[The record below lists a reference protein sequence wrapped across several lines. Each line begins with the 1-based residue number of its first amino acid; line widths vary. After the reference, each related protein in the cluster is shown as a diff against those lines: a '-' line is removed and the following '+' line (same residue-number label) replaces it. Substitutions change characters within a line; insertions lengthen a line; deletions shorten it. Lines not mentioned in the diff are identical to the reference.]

1 MPRVHQYLKNIVCLE
16 SLWDGDL
23 ENRLSM
29 QPVMELVARTT
40 NAKFICLTCNTKA
53 ELKHNLS
60 LYGKMKAY
68 GILVLAFHG
77 DVGKIELPGHILVSL
92 ESLSDMMKR
101 QFAGWIVHFA
111 TCDTVKVEES
121 RLARFVEETGV
132 TVVTGYTREVDWI
145 EGSIMDLLLL
155 RWIQYYR
162 NVGALL
168 RHLHKHY
175 PDLIKLTGL
184 KVFPPPASRA

>member
-1 MPRVHQYLKNIVCLE
+1 MPRVHLYLKHIVCLE

-29 QPVMELVARTT
+29 LPILELTARTT
-40 NAKFICLTCNTKA
+40 NAKFVCLTCNTKP

-60 LYGKMKAY
+60 LFGKMKGY
-68 GILVLAFHG
+68 GILMLAFHG
-77 DVGKIELPGHILVSL
+77 DNGKIELPGHILVSL

-101 QFAGWIVHFA
+101 QFTGWIVHFA
-111 TCDTVKVEES
+111 TCETVNVEDA

-155 RWIQYYR
+155 RWLQYYR
-162 NVGALL
+162 NLGALL
-168 RHLHKHY
+168 KHLNKHY

-184 KVFPPPASRA
+184 KIYPPPASRA

>member
-16 SLWDGDL
+16 SLWDDDL

-29 QPVMELVARTT
+29 LPVMELTARTT
-40 NAKFICLTCNTKA
+40 NAKFVCLTCNTKA

-60 LYGKMKAY
+60 LFGKMKSY

-77 DVGKIELPGHILVSL
+77 DTGKIELPGNIPVSI

-101 QFAGWIVHFA
+101 RFAGWVLHFS
-111 TCDTVKVEES
+111 TCDTVHVDEA
-121 RLARFVEETGV
+121 RMTRFVEETGV
-132 TVVTGYTREVDWI
+132 AVVTGYTREVEWI
-145 EGSIMDLLLL
+145 ESSIMDLLLL
-155 RWIQYYR
+155 RWMQYYR
-162 NVGALL
+162 NVGALM
-168 RHLHKHY
+168 RHLNKSY

-184 KVFPPPASRA
+184 KVFPPPVSRA

>member
-111 TCDTVKVEES
+111 TCDTVKVEDA
-121 RLARFVEETGV
+121 RMARFVEETGV